1 LLWRSLLARR
11 AINDRVI
18 PQDPFFDPT
27 DACSPDCRVFLSP
40 REVGLKNYVFRTG
53 LNWRFDWGKAPVAV
67 GIDRSKRTRQFISR
81 AVLEEPRG

>member
-27 DACSPDCRVFLSP
+27 D
-40 REVGLKNYVFRTG
+40 VFRTG

-67 GIDRSKRTRQFISR
+67 GIDRSKRTASSFRERS
-81 AVLEEPRG
+81 